1 MIRISYSSQAGLPGK
16 TLAYSWSGR
25 VLKATLEPDGTQ
37 EQFDFSTLQPGD
49 RVTEIVPEVLPFSPV
64 VSAEVDDAGDLHVVL
79 LYWYGPG
86 EPDSKPEEV
95 FDG

>member
-1 MIRISYSSQAGLPGK
+1 VIRVSYSPQVGMPGK
-16 TLAYSWSGR
+16 RLAYSWSRR
-25 VLKATLEPDGTQ
+25 VLTATLEPDGLSET
-37 EQFDFSTLQPGD
+37 FDFSSLQPGD

-64 VSAEVDDAGDLHVVL
+64 VSAEVDAAGELHVTL

-95 FDG
+95 LDG